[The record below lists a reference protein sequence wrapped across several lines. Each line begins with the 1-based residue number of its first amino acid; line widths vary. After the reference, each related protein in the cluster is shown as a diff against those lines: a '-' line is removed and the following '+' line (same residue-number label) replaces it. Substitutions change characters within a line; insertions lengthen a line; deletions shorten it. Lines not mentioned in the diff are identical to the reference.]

1 MTDLTDDGLEGN
13 HGALSE
19 DRIRLICPFISRW
32 VTLPSLHPFSGIY
45 SITHS
50 LLPLMPAST
59 STRQHSQ
66 GRYGRAVEWSGVE
79 WSGEERRV
87 VMAEAAAIS

>member
-1 MTDLTDDGLEGN
+1 MVRRLKIGLDSS
-13 HGALSE
+13 A
-19 DRIRLICPFISRW
+19 PFISRW

-79 WSGEERRV
+79 RRV